1 MKKGLFAYVAGTT
14 LMFAS
19 AQGALAQDPP
29 PPPPAPPPVTLWRFL
44 GIPQGIQGVR
54 DVTTNRS
61 GYFPEYER
69 KPPLMRIGDPANL
82 QSDNPAIKK
91 AAEIKIEADL
101 AKQKIKALKYLGEVG
116 CGCYPGV
123 AEVLMAALDDCTEEV
138 RYEAAK
144 AIFNASGKQR
154 NFREKLQ
161 HVHVAGPHE
170 VVHEAYVKAKK
181 GIHGAIHLVTGKNDE
196 LAKKFKDKIHDH
208 RGRHHGG
215 GEQAC
220 PCGDDSCCSE
230 AVTAKLAEIV
240 YERNGDGCY
249 KEPSER
255 VRQMAAEALRACC
268 PNSSPFPYPTAVPVE
283 QVPVGP
289 VVPPPVEPV
298 PEVDTVPGVEGV
310 PDAPPVAP
318 VPDSPE
324 VRSLFT
330 PPVPLT
336 STESPRNGQSSTNAQ
351 AALSNDPSAMNRG
364 ASIPA
369 SYSKPAEAVTPNN
382 LFSQSGVIARLPQV
396 AAEPQPAQVAT
407 SAGAFL
413 GSAAGQASTSDAV
426 DAAPQRAVRARVAK
440 VDGRAGTVQLEFLGE
455 EHLPVGYRM
464 KVYRQYLLK
473 RTLVGEL
480 EIASV
485 DGHHAIARPVGALK
499 VSQLSRGDDGIF
511 QPSKN
516 QPMPAPSVETQVA
529 SRDLPEQVDQTAEV
543 DAVEDFA
550 ADEPAHEAA
559 QSEDTVLV
567 EETSEE
573 AFEVETAGPAVNRRH
588 VKPVVQAAPADEIE
602 EGGTVFISDPD

>member
-1 MKKGLFAYVAGTT
+1 MKKGLYAYVAGST
-14 LMFAS
+14 LWFAS
-19 AQGALAQDPP
+19 AQGAVAQDPP
-29 PPPPAPPPVTLWRFL
+29 PPPPPPPPVTLWRFL
-44 GIPQGIQGVR
+44 GIPQGVQAVR

-154 NFREKLQ
+154 NLREKLQ

-196 LAKKFKDKIHDH
+196 LAKKFKDKIHSH
-208 RGRHHGG
+208 RGKHHGG

-268 PNSSPFPYPTAVPVE
+268 PNSSPFPYPGVPIE

-289 VVPPPVEPV
+289 TVPPPVEPV
-298 PEVDTVPGVEGV
+298 PDVEPIPGVEGV
-310 PDAPPVAP
+310 PDAPVAP

-324 VRSLFT
+324 VRSIFT
-330 PPVPLT
+330 PPVPIS
-336 STESPRNGQSSTNAQ
+336 STESRDAGQGNAHAQ
-351 AALSNDPSAMNRG
+351 AALSHDPSAMNRG
-364 ASIPA
+364 ASIAA
-369 SYSKPAEAVTPNN
+369 SYSKPAEASNDG
-382 LFSQSGVIARLPQV
+382 LFRQSGILARLPQV
-396 AAEPQPAQVAT
+396 AAEHQSQQAAT

-413 GSAAGQASTSDAV
+413 GSATNEVLPEAQS
-426 DAAPQRAVRARVAK
+426 AAEAPANPVRARIAK
-440 VDGRAGTVQLEFLGE
+440 VDGRDGTVELDFLGDG
-455 EHLPVGYRM
+455 HLPAGYRM

-473 RTLVGEL
+473 RTLIGEL

-485 DGHHAIARPVGALK
+485 DGQQAVARPVGPLK

-511 QPSKN
+511 LPSKD
-516 QPMPAPSVETQVA
+516 QAMPTPVADTVLASRELPTMVQSSVEMEPDAAVA
-529 SRDLPEQVDQTAEV
+529 TEQPV
-543 DAVEDFA
+543 VE
-550 ADEPAHEAA
+550 ADSVF
-559 QSEDTVLV
+559 SEDTAEDV
-567 EETSEE
+567 E
-573 AFEVETAGPAVNRRH
+573 VIETAGPAMNRRQA
-588 VKPVVQAAPADEIE
+588 KPVVQAAQADEVE
-602 EGGTVFISDPD
+602 EDGTVFISDPE